1 MSYVKFGSHQYTLA
15 PSGYGAIDN
24 KITFLLD
31 NRDESISI
39 DDLIAIL
46 KDRDNT
52 QTVEVVSENGKSLV
66 IYRNYPHLASVA
78 TNNDYIIS
86 TTTDPETG
94 EMTTETISVIRVALE
109 NDDLTETVSKNSSD
123 IEYIAIMSDIEL
135 E

>member
-78 TNNDYIIS
+78 TRNDYIIS

-94 EMTTETISVIRVALE
+94 ETTTETISVIRVALE

>member
-1 MSYVKFGSHQYTLA
+1 MSYVKFGSNQYTLA

-39 DDLIAIL
+39 DALVTML
-46 KDRDNT
+46 KDKDNT
-52 QTVEVVSENGKSLV
+52 QTVEVVNNSGKSLV
-66 IYRNYPHLASVA
+66 IYRNYPNLASVA
-78 TNNDYIIS
+78 TINDYVINTS
-86 TTTDPETG
+86 TNPETG
-94 EMTTETISVIRVALE
+94 EVTTETISVVRVVLE
-109 NDDLTETVSKNSSD
+109 TDDLTETVSKNSSD